1 MRGERWLFGLLIVL
15 LVALGWQAATRSVD
29 FPIYHRI
36 ASGILA
42 GDYELYPAQVYTG
55 EAMPPHGFRY
65 LPAVAFLFVPFALL
79 PLEMAA
85 GLFYVLKLAAFVY
98 LARTVARLAGF
109 APERWGP
116 PLLAALVVAGYAAE
130 EMRYGNIHLFTVAL
144 MVYAYDRAEQK
155 EVVGP
160 AVALALAIATK
171 ITPLALLGYFVLRR
185 RVALA
190 AGTVVA
196 LVVLLLAPAAV
207 IGAAANARLLTGFAR
222 YAVQKIDD
230 SDNYSLKGVLD
241 RGFGVRSTAANAPP
255 VQVTAE
261 AAAVADASSTA
272 LWLAILG
279 LVGVVS
285 LVALWREPHDAR
297 ARLIDLSIVLVVVL
311 IASPHTQRRYFV
323 QLFVPVLALLGL
335 AGAGS
340 PSWLR
345 APALA
350 GVIATA
356 AAGTFLPLVF
366 GGRRLA
372 LAYESASPY
381 FFGTA
386 VLFVALVAIATRLKW
401 SPAPTRVRET
411 LPATLPGSR

>member
-1 MRGERWLFGLLIVL
+1 MRGDRWLFAL
-15 LVALGWQAATRSVD
+15 LVTLLLALGWQAATRSVD

-36 ASGILA
+36 ASGIVA
-42 GDYELYPAQVYTG
+42 GDYELYPAQVYTD
-55 EAMPPHGFRY
+55 ETMPPHGFRY
-65 LPAVAFLFVPFALL
+65 VPAVAFLFVPFALL
-79 PLEMAA
+79 PLEWAA

-109 APERWGP
+109 APDRWGP

-144 MVYAYDRAEQK
+144 MVYAFDRAEHE

-185 RVALA
+185 RVAVA
-190 AGTVVA
+190 AGTAVA

-241 RGFGVRSTAANAPP
+241 RGFGVRPTPAGASP
-255 VQVTAE
+255 VQVTADAG
-261 AAAVADASSTA
+261 AATAGSTTA
-272 LWLAILG
+272 LWMAILG
-279 LVGVVS
+279 VVGVIS
-285 LVALWREPHDAR
+285 LVALWRQPHDSR
-297 ARLIDLSIVLVVVL
+297 ARLIDLSIVLVVML

-335 AGAGS
+335 AGAGR
-340 PSWLR
+340 PGWLR
-345 APALA
+345 TPALA

-386 VLFVALVAIATRLKW
+386 VLFATLVAIATRLKW
-401 SPAPTRVRET
+401 GPAPTQVRGT
-411 LPATLPGSR
+411 LRATLPGSR